1 MEYRIKSNGDLKT
14 RSELKSENSN
24 TSFPNVWNDSVLEFL
39 GVEPV
44 LSGAQPEA
52 GKYERVERNGV
63 VQDSSDNWIE
73 AWQVVDMFADA
84 KDEDGKVV
92 ETKEEQEKTYQAKL
106 DATEADGAR
115 TRRNELLA
123 ETDFHA
129 LDDSPTMSDG
139 MKTYRQALRDLP
151 SHSDW
156 PYVDFPTNPEE
167 DGGE

>member
-1 MEYRIKSNGDLKT
+1 MEYRVKSSGDLKT
-14 RSELKSENSN
+14 QSELKSENPN
-24 TSFPNVWNDSVLEFL
+24 TSFPKVWNNSVLEFL
-39 GVEPV
+39 GVDPV
-44 LSGAQPEA
+44 LYGSQPEA
-52 GKYERVERNGV
+52 GKYKRVERNGV
-63 VQDSSDNWIE
+63 VQDADGNWIE
-73 AWQVVDMFADA
+73 AWHVVDMFSDA
-84 KDEDGKVV
+84 KDKDGNVV

-129 LDDSPTMSDG
+129 LDDSPAMSDE

-156 PYVDFPTNPEE
+156 PYVSFPDRP
-167 DGGE
+167 

>member
-1 MEYRIKSNGDLKT
+1 MEYRVKSSGDLKT
-14 RSELKSENSN
+14 QSELKSENPN
-24 TSFPNVWNDSVLEFL
+24 TSFPKVWNNSVLEFL
-39 GVEPV
+39 GVDPV
-44 LSGAQPEA
+44 LYGPQPEA
-52 GKYERVERNGV
+52 GKYKRVERNGV
-63 VQDSSDNWIE
+63 VQDADGNWIE
-73 AWQVVDMFADA
+73 AWHVVDMFSDA
-84 KDEDGKVV
+84 KDKDGNVV

-129 LDDSPTMSDG
+129 LDDSPAMSDE

-156 PYVDFPTNPEE
+156 PYVSFPDRP
-167 DGGE
+167 

>member
-1 MEYRIKSNGDLKT
+1 MEYRVKSSGDLKT
-14 RSELKSENSN
+14 QSELKSENLN
-24 TSFPNVWNDSVLEFL
+24 MSFPKVWNSNVLEAL
-39 GVEPV
+39 NVDPV
-44 LSGAQPEA
+44 LYGPQPEA
-52 GKYERVERNGV
+52 GKYKRVERNGV
-63 VQDSSDNWIE
+63 VQDADGNWIE
-73 AWQVVDMFADA
+73 AWHVVDMFSDA
-84 KDEDGKVV
+84 KDEDGNVV

-129 LDDSPTMSDG
+129 LDDSPAMSDE

-156 PYVDFPTNPEE
+156 PYVSFPDRP
-167 DGGE
+167 

>member
-1 MEYRIKSNGDLKT
+1 MEYRVKSSGDLKT
-14 RSELKSENSN
+14 QSELKSENSN
-24 TSFPNVWNDSVLEFL
+24 TSFPKVWNDSVLELL
-39 GVEPV
+39 GVDPV
-44 LSGAQPEA
+44 LYGPQPEA

-63 VQDSSDNWIE
+63 VQDSKGNWIE
-73 AWQVVDMFADA
+73 AWHVVDMFSDA
-84 KDEDGKVV
+84 KDKDGNVV

-123 ETDFHA
+123 ETDFYA
-129 LDDSPTMSDG
+129 LDDSPAMSDE

-156 PYVDFPTNPEE
+156 PYVSFPDRP
-167 DGGE
+167 

>member
-1 MEYRIKSNGDLKT
+1 MEYRVKSSGELKT
-14 RSELKSENSN
+14 QSELKSENPN
-24 TSFPNVWNDSVLEFL
+24 TSFPKVWNNSVLEFL
-39 GVEPV
+39 GVDPV
-44 LSGAQPEA
+44 LYGAKPEA

-73 AWQVVDMFADA
+73 AWHVVDMFADV

-106 DATEADGAR
+106 DAVEADGAR
-115 TRRNELLA
+115 TKRNELLA

-129 LDDSPTMSDG
+129 LDDSPAMSDE

-151 SHSDW
+151 SNSDW
-156 PYVDFPTNPEE
+156 PYVDFPTKP
-167 DGGE
+167 

>member
-1 MEYRIKSNGDLKT
+1 MEYRVKSSGELKT
-14 RSELKSENSN
+14 QSELKSENPN

-39 GVEPV
+39 GVDPV

-73 AWQVVDMFADA
+73 AWHVVDMFADA
-84 KDEDGKVV
+84 KDEEGKVV

-106 DATEADGAR
+106 DAVEADGAR

-129 LDDSPTMSDG
+129 LDDSPAMSDE

-156 PYVDFPTNPEE
+156 PYVDFPTKP
-167 DGGE
+167 